1 MTEHTELILKDISQL
16 NNLEW
21 LPADL
26 QVIKYLVRD
35 HRTEYG
41 SYRELL
47 SK

>member
-1 MTEHTELILKDISQL
+1 MTEHTELILKDICKL
-16 NNLEW
+16 NDLEW

-26 QVIKYLVRD
+26 KVIKYLVRD

-41 SYRELL
+41 NYRESL